1 LKKSVVFILILM
13 TSISILLYTGCSKTL
28 ARVDGIEIKQ
38 KEVDI
43 YMNFVNNQGQD
54 GELAESEEELKTLEG
69 NIIDSLIVIKL
80 LEKYA
85 EENNITVSSQEVD
98 EQVESLISTYDS
110 EKDFES
116 ALKSMGIDRG
126 FLEDY
131 LKSQIISNKIYE
143 EVTADVEVTD
153 QEVKQYYNDNKEKF
167 LVPAQVKASHILAL
181 FPWVEDGSEETEE
194 GRDEALDKIKMIEAK
209 LENGEDFEELARQYS
224 DDQSTAE
231 NGGDLGYV
239 SEGQMVEEFDK
250 ALFLLDEGETSKIV
264 ETVYGFH
271 IIKAFDRKE
280 EYYQDFEEIE
290 EDLKTYLLDSYKSQE
305 WINFVYLLIEKVNIE
320 YFTDVV
326 GTLDQN
332 QEEEEE

>member
-1 LKKSVVFILILM
+1 
-13 TSISILLYTGCSKTL
+13 
-28 ARVDGIEIKQ
+28 
-38 KEVDI
+38 
-43 YMNFVNNQGQD
+43 
-54 GELAESEEELKTLEG
+54 
-69 NIIDSLIVIKL
+69 
-80 LEKYA
+80 
-85 EENNITVSSQEVD
+85 
-98 EQVESLISTYDS
+98 
-110 EKDFES
+110 
-116 ALKSMGIDRG
+116 
-126 FLEDY
+126 
-131 LKSQIISNKIYE
+131 
-143 EVTADVEVTD
+143 
-153 QEVKQYYNDNKEKF
+153 
-167 LVPAQVKASHILAL
+167 
-181 FPWVEDGSEETEE
+181 
-194 GRDEALDKIKMIEAK
+194 

-250 ALFLLDEGETSKIV
+250 ALFSLDEGETSKIV

-326 GTLDQN
+326 GTLDYN

>member
-1 LKKSVVFILILM
+1 LKKSVVFILILI

-43 YMNFVNNQGQD
+43 YMNFVNNQGQG
-54 GELAESEEELKTLEG
+54 GELAESEEELKTLEV

-131 LKSQIISNKIYE
+131 LKSQIISNRIYE
-143 EVTADVEVTD
+143 KVTVDVEVTE
-153 QEVKQYYNDNKEKF
+153 QEVKQYYDDNKEKF

-181 FPWVEDGSEETEE
+181 FPWIEDGSEETEE
-194 GRDEALDKIKMIEAK
+194 GRDEALDKIKMIEDK

-224 DDQSTAE
+224 DDQSNAE

-250 ALFLLDEGETSKIV
+250 VLFSLDEGETSKIV

-280 EYYQDFEEIE
+280 EYYQDFKEIE

-326 GTLDQN
+326 GTLDYN

>member
-181 FPWVEDGSEETEE
+181 FPWVEDGSEETKE

>member
-1 LKKSVVFILILM
+1 M

-250 ALFLLDEGETSKIV
+250 ALFSLDEGETSKIV

-326 GTLDQN
+326 GTLDYN

>member
-1 LKKSVVFILILM
+1 MKKSVVFILILII
-13 TSISILLYTGCSKTL
+13 SVSILLYTGCSKTL

-43 YMNFVNNQGQD
+43 YMNFVNNQGQG

-85 EENNITVSSQEVD
+85 EEDNITVSSQEVD

-131 LKSQIISNKIYE
+131 LKSQIIGNRIYE
-143 EVTADVEVTD
+143 KVTADVEVTD
-153 QEVKQYYNDNKEKF
+153 QEVKQYYDDNKEKF

-181 FPWVEDGSEETEE
+181 FPWIEDGSEETEE
-194 GRDEALDKIKMIEAK
+194 GRDEALDKIKMIEDK

-224 DDQSTAE
+224 EDQSTAE

-250 ALFLLDEGETSKIV
+250 ALFSLDEGETSKIV

-290 EDLKTYLLDSYKSQE
+290 EDLKTYMLDSYKSEE
-305 WINFVYLLIEKVNIE
+305 WTNFVYLLIEKVNIE

-326 GTLDQN
+326 GTLDYN

>member
-1 LKKSVVFILILM
+1 MKKSVVFILILII
-13 TSISILLYTGCSKTL
+13 SVSILLYTGCSKTL

-43 YMNFVNNQGQD
+43 YMNFVNNEGQG

-85 EENNITVSSQEVD
+85 EEDNITVSSQEVD

-131 LKSQIISNKIYE
+131 LKSQIIGNRIYE
-143 EVTADVEVTD
+143 KVTADVEVTD
-153 QEVKQYYNDNKEKF
+153 QEVKQYYDDNKEKF

-181 FPWVEDGSEETEE
+181 FPWIEDGSEETEE
-194 GRDEALDKIKMIEAK
+194 GRDEALDKIKMIEDK

-224 DDQSTAE
+224 EDQSTAE

-250 ALFLLDEGETSKIV
+250 ALFSLDEGETSKIV

-290 EDLKTYLLDSYKSQE
+290 EDLKTYMLDSYKSEE
-305 WINFVYLLIEKVNIE
+305 WTNFVYLLIEKVNIE

-326 GTLDQN
+326 GTLDYN